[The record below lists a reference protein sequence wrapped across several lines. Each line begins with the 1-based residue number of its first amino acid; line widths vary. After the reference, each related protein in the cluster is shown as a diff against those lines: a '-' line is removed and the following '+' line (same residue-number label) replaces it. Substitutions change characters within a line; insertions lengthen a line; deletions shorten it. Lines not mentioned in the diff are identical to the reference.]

1 VILAARTRGPGPRE
15 LDHWRAWAL
24 AIRASVLPNCRLMK
38 SRAHLLTVS
47 ALITALS
54 TALSCKPE
62 EEPETHGFV
71 CVEVRPG
78 VSAQSDVAALFA
90 GTKQVKITVNY
101 LECLKDFYLNTHT
114 EYALVGVEGEAVF
127 EEWRERLCS
136 EPING
141 RVDCEVADYRQ
152 DLSTSLNL
160 TVTYDVSDPNALE
173 GRKFLVGPL
182 PLEEFANCKPDVK
195 VAGSN
200 AAVSGYDANNALLWK
215 IEAFNAITQGRASLR
230 GGGCI
235 PVDVGR

>member
-1 VILAARTRGPGPRE
+1 
-15 LDHWRAWAL
+15 
-24 AIRASVLPNCRLMK
+24 MK
-38 SRAHLLTVS
+38 SRAHLLTVP

-54 TALSCKPE
+54 TALSCKPD

-114 EYALVGVEGEAVF
+114 EYAQVGVEGEAVF

-136 EPING
+136 ETVNA
-141 RVDCEVADYRQ
+141 RVECEVADYRQ
-152 DLSTSLNL
+152 DLATSLNL
-160 TVTYDVSDPNALE
+160 TVTYDILDSTALE

-182 PLEEFANCKPDVK
+182 PLEEFAGCKPDVK
-195 VAGSN
+195 IAGSN
-200 AAVSGYDANNALLWK
+200 AAVSGYDVNNALLWK
-215 IEAFNAITQGRASLR
+215 IEAFNAITEGRASLR
-230 GGGCI
+230 GSGCI
-235 PVDVGR
+235 PVDVGQ